1 MKRNIIFILVLICG
15 TISAQNIE
23 DVLRYSIENTQGTT
37 RFQGLSGAFG
47 ALGGDLSALNINPA
61 GSAVF
66 NNSQFTMT
74 GINYNRNNDATYFG
88 RTTNDRL
95 NSFKINQIGG
105 VLVFKNI
112 NNSSDWNKYSLAFN
126 YDLVQNFNNEF
137 FASGNGNEGI
147 DNYFLAFAQGQP
159 LGPLFVQD
167 GELIE
172 EAYLDIGSSLGF
184 GPQQAFLGFQA
195 GIIDPVDI
203 DDDNNTQ
210 YISNAEYNTVNQQF
224 LQSTGGYNSKFTFNF
239 GSQYKDFLSIGASL
253 NFHSIYYEK
262 YTQLSESGYDTGS
275 EIQFINFDNL
285 LTTRGSAF
293 SFSLGLIAKLNKYI
307 RMGASYQSPT
317 WYDLSDDFSQRVNS
331 DSPVRNP
338 DITFIDFNIVNIF
351 PDYNVKS
358 PSKFNGSM
366 ALVFGPNG
374 LLSFDYSYQDMSKAE
389 LRPTSDASFATV
401 NSEIASELR
410 SVSTFKVG
418 GEYRI
423 KQLSLRGGY
432 RYEQSPYGNNITVSD
447 LNGFSAGIGYNFGGS
462 RFDFTY
468 SRSER
473 DGNVQI
479 ADVGITTPV
488 SLNAVMNNYSFGYT
502 INF

>member
-15 TISAQNIE
+15 TVNAQNIE
-23 DVLRYSIENTQGTT
+23 DVLRYSIENTNGTA

-74 GINYNRNNDATYFG
+74 GTNYNRNNDATYFG
-88 RTTNDRL
+88 RTNNTRL
-95 NSFKINQIGG
+95 NSFKINQAGG
-105 VLVFKNI
+105 VIVFKNYDK
-112 NNSSDWNKYSLAFN
+112 NADWRKYSLAFN
-126 YDLVQNFNNEF
+126 YDLVNNFSNQF
-137 FASGNGNEGI
+137 FTSGNSNEGI
-147 DNYFLAFAQGQP
+147 DNYFLAYAQGQP

-195 GIIDPVDI
+195 GVIDPVDI

-210 YISNAEYNTVNQQF
+210 YISNAEYNSVNQEF
-224 LQSTGGYNSKFTFNF
+224 LQSTRGYNSKFTMNF
-239 GSQYKDFLSIGASL
+239 GTQFKDFLSMGASL

-262 YTQLSESGYDTGS
+262 YTQLSESGFDTGS
-275 EIQFINFDNL
+275 EVQFINFDNL
-285 LTTRGSAF
+285 LATRGNAF
-293 SFSLGLIAKLNKYI
+293 SFSLGVIAKLNKLI

-317 WYDLSDDFSQRVNS
+317 WYDLRDDFSQRINS
-331 DSPVRNP
+331 DSPVRNS
-338 DITFIDFNIVNIF
+338 DITFIDFNIVNLF
-351 PDYNVKS
+351 PNYKVKT
-358 PSKFNGSM
+358 PGKFNGSM

-374 LLSFDYSYQDMSKAE
+374 LLSFDYSYQDMSNAE

-401 NSEIASELR
+401 NSVISSELR
-410 SVSTFKVG
+410 SVSTFRVG

-432 RYEQSPYGNNITVSD
+432 RYEQSPYANRITVGD

-462 RFDFTY
+462 RLDFTY

-473 DGNVQI
+473 DGNVQL
-479 ADVGITTPV
+479 ADVGLTTPA
-488 SLNAVMNNYSFGYT
+488 SLNAAMNNYSFGYT